1 MCCKDVAVVNN
12 EIVPL
17 LGVVLAGRARRLLH
31 QLLPALSTLYLSM
44 DSQETAN
51 YINIKLLSPL
61 FHKEKSILSL
71 HEPVYIASLM

>member
-1 MCCKDVAVVNN
+1 MTFHVAVVNN

-17 LGVVLAGRARRLLH
+17 LGVALAGRARHLLH
-31 QLLPALSTLYLSM
+31 QLLPVLSTLYLSM

-51 YINIKLLSPL
+51 YINTKLLI
-61 FHKEKSILSL
+61 HKEKSILSL